1 MAMSG
6 GYLALQAKRAKEK
19 KKVADLED
27 AFKLADTDKDGKLS
41 LDEWMEA
48 LKSSGHNVSR
58 TEVEDIFK
66 EKDRD
71 LDGTMSYEE
80 FTGHDTKTEIA
91 FKAIDKNGDGFV
103 SKAEFKRICPNLTK
117 EQMEVAFAKFDKD
130 GTGRI
135 NYKEFCEML
144 NKKK

>member
-1 MAMSG
+1 MD
-6 GYLALQAKRAKEK
+6 RI
-19 KKVADLED
+19 
-27 AFKLADTDKDGKLS
+27 GKYPNFS
-41 LDEWMEA
+41 F
-48 LKSSGHNVSR
+48 R

-103 SKAEFKRICPNLTK
+103 SKVIGLEITSHIFEC
-117 EQMEVAFAKFDKD
+117 AF
-130 GTGRI
+130 I
-135 NYKEFCEML
+135 ISLY
-144 NKKK
+144 

>member
-1 MAMSG
+1 MCERS
-6 GYLALQAKRAKEK
+6 YLTFLIAIYVSLQSQGDCRLHQCHALDR
-19 KKVADLED
+19 V
-27 AFKLADTDKDGKLS
+27 GKNLNFS
-41 LDEWMEA
+41 F
-48 LKSSGHNVSR
+48 R

-103 SKAEFKRICPNLTK
+103 SKVMGLEITYVLYILSAPSLFLFTFK
-117 EQMEVAFAKFDKD
+117 
-130 GTGRI
+130 
-135 NYKEFCEML
+135 
-144 NKKK
+144 